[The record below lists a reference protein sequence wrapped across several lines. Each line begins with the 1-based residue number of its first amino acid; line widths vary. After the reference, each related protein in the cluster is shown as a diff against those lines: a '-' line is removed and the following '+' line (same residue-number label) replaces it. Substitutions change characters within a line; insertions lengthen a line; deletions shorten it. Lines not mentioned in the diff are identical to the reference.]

1 MKRIIFALLY
11 SDGSYMLS
19 RNFRLQRVGDIDWVL
34 RNYEIRR
41 VSLGIDELMVLDVS
55 RGVRDRDGEERFRR
69 DVSRLVEECFIPV
82 TVGGHLR
89 SIDHVARCF
98 EVGADKVLMRTAF
111 AHDPGFCEQVASRY
125 GSQAVIAGI
134 DVSGE
139 NPPSADVGPWTEP
152 GALTSQLDLVVHAGA
167 GEVLVQS
174 VENDGTGKGL
184 DLRLAEDLMQ
194 VEVPLIMMGGIGHA
208 AHIVEGLRSDAV
220 DAVATANLFNFVG
233 ESLVEAR
240 AAARTDGV
248 ILAEWRSDGVEGLRD
263 AVLRDPRVASLSVG
277 SDLRREA

>member
-98 EVGADKVLMRTAF
+98 GVGADKVLMRTAF

-134 DVSGE
+134 DVCGE
-139 NPPSADVGPWTEP
+139 TPPSADLGPWTVP
-152 GALTSQLDLVVHAGA
+152 GALASQLDLAVRVGA
-167 GEVLVQS
+167 GEILIQS

-184 DLRLAEDLMQ
+184 DLQLAEDLIQ

-220 DAVATANLFNFVG
+220 DAVATANIFNFVG

-248 ILAEWRSDGVEGLRD
+248 LLAEWRSDGVEGLRD
-263 AVLRDPRVASLSVG
+263 AVLRDLGGASLSVG
-277 SDLRREA
+277 SDVRREA